1 MKRLK
6 IMSKYTQL
14 KYKKHA
20 GQTHYAEVKNIL
32 DRKFNDRKN
41 LAVLVSDLTYVRVGN
56 AWNYICLIINLYN
69 RAIVGFQLV
78 KIKIVS

>member
-1 MKRLK
+1 
-6 IMSKYTQL
+6 MSKYTQL

-20 GQTHYAEVKNIL
+20 GQTNYAEVKNIL

-69 RAIVGFQLV
+69 RAIVGFAVGENKDSELV
-78 KIKIVS
+78 

>member
-20 GQTHYAEVKNIL
+20 GQTNYAEVKNIL